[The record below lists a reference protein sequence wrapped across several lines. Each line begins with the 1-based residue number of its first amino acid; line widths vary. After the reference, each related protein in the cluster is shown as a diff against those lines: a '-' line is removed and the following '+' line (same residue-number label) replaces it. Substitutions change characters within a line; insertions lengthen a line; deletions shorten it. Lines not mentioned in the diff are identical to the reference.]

1 MTVFSLF
8 NYHSID
14 TIRSKM
20 LLPSFD
26 RHFCVRASASERID
40 DDGRARRGGEEMA
53 LGESRR
59 SKRQAG
65 AEEGRQKGKRRRER
79 ERETK
84 EAAKKRA
91 QEEAVTRSR
100 VGRTTSSSLPLS
112 RPSPLAASPL
122 SITRGPRSRP
132 FFHQYPTFLSLSTP
146 EDLQG
151 HSEPLE
157 PARPDRPTTSR
168 SLRRRSAIDVFV
180 GLPTPH
186 VSHSNLSTGA
196 RYLGAI
202 RESLDST
209 TCVPSSSLSSLVP
222 RRLQVPSTSWLPSL
236 TLPTRATLP
245 LCVHELPKASTLTPR
260 MSTAAQL

>member
-1 MTVFSLF
+1 M
-8 NYHSID
+8 
-14 TIRSKM
+14 
-20 LLPSFD
+20 
-26 RHFCVRASASERID
+26 RASASTTWAGTERRRG
-40 DDGRARRGGEEMA
+40 DGPRRESKVQAASGRGGRQAKGQAQTRARARDEGSSKK
-53 LGESRR
+53 ES
-59 SKRQAG
+59 AG
-65 AEEGRQKGKRRRER
+65 RKQ
-79 ERETK
+79 
-84 EAAKKRA
+84 
-91 QEEAVTRSR
+91 AVTRSR

-186 VSHSNLSTGA
+186 VSQSILSTGA

-260 MSTAAQL
+260 MSTVAQL